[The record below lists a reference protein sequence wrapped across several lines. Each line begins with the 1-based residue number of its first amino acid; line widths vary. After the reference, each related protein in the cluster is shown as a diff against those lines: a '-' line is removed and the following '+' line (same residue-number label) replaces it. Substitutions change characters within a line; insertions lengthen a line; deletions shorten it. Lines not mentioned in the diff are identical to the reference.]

1 MEVPSR
7 HDTEFDIKAR
17 DLAEHHRRV
26 AGEGEEE
33 FCIRIERYP
42 AQPAHVVLV
51 AQTELDVV
59 LGVKITGWTDEGHVL
74 DPGYPVLI
82 PIWLEQVAQPPR
94 EAAGH
99 GWRRRAGCLSLADRR

>member
-7 HDTEFDIKAR
+7 HGTEFDIRAR

-82 PIWLEQVAQPPR
+82 DAEVHSAERIEFVVS
-94 EAAGH
+94 
-99 GWRRRAGCLSLADRR
+99 WRVLMAWVEVIPNACY